1 MTDINKPHKDE
12 AADISDL
19 SLADLR
25 KWAKL
30 MGINAQRDW
39 TVADFVRA
47 IKAQQE
53 ASKYLQT
60 SSGSNLEPGHAR
72 VLIHKDPTPGH
83 SNSPIPLGLNGRQVF
98 APRGVEITLPIEYVG
113 VLADAKTTITVQ
125 KKEPDRDNPQ
135 GVVVEETIQS
145 YPFQVIE
152 VKPHTAESQ
161 FKRVGYDNRLETY
174 KRRAAFRD
182 AIGKW
187 PTTAE
192 LIDWEKNNR
201 SANK

>member
-53 ASKYLQT
+53 ASRYLQT
-60 SSGSNLEPGHAR
+60 SSGSNL
-72 VLIHKDPTPGH
+72 
-83 SNSPIPLGLNGRQVF
+83 
-98 APRGVEITLPIEYVG
+98 
-113 VLADAKTTITVQ
+113 
-125 KKEPDRDNPQ
+125 
-135 GVVVEETIQS
+135 
-145 YPFQVIE
+145 
-152 VKPHTAESQ
+152 
-161 FKRVGYDNRLETY
+161 
-174 KRRAAFRD
+174 
-182 AIGKW
+182 
-187 PTTAE
+187 
-192 LIDWEKNNR
+192 
-201 SANK
+201 